1 MNSPVVVIGA
11 GLAGLTVALKLA
23 HDRDVVVLAKRARTD
38 SATAWAQGGIV
49 GVLDIADSVD
59 QHVDDTLKAGAG
71 LVDPEIARWISEKSK
86 SAVQW
91 LVEVGVPFSPDP
103 EGLSGS
109 TSREKGDIRSGGS
122 RMLPM
127 QRARPSM
134 RPCWRV
140 ARVTQESRSMSIG
153 SRLIS

>member
-103 EGLSGS
+103 EGPLGLHL
-109 TSREKGDIRSGGS
+109 TREGGHS
-122 RMLPM
+122 V
-127 QRARPSM
+127 RACCRCNGQGHP
-134 RPCWRV
+134 
-140 ARVTQESRSMSIG
+140 
-153 SRLIS
+153 